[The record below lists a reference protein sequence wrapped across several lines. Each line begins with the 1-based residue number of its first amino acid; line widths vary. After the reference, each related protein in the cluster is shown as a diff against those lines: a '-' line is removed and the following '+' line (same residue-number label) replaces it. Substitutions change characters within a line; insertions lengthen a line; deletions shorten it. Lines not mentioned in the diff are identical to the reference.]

1 MRVGRPPPLPA
12 TPLPQGVQAFEK
24 PKAEL
29 EQYPTAA
36 HIASRM
42 LMTMESDF
50 GDLED
55 RSVCDLGCG
64 AGVLS
69 IGAAVL
75 GAGSVLSVDVDPDA
89 LRVAQGNAEE
99 FDGAP
104 IDFVLSDVAQ
114 FGGTQGAAGLR
125 CDTVVMNPPFG
136 TKRKG
141 ADVEFLRAAAAISSG
156 SIYSLHKT
164 STRAHIA
171 KVAATELQM
180 EAQVLAEL
188 RYDLPK
194 TMSFHKKK
202 SVDVEVDL
210 WRFEV
215 SDGSRAAALAALVGG
230 LSLGT
235 G

>member
-1 MRVGRPPPLPA
+1 VRP
-12 TPLPQGVQAFEK
+12 FED
-24 PKAEL
+24 PKVEL

-42 LMTMESDF
+42 LMAIESDF
-50 GDLED
+50 GELEG
-55 RSVCDLGCG
+55 RAVCDLGCG

-75 GAGSVLSVDVDPDA
+75 GAGSVLAVDVDPDA
-89 LRVAQGNAEE
+89 LQIAQDNVAE
-99 FDGAP
+99 FEGAP
-104 IDFVLSDVAQ
+104 IDFLRSDVAC
-114 FGGTQGAAGLR
+114 FGATQGAFGLR

-141 ADVEFLRAAAAISSG
+141 ADIEFLRAAAAVASG
-156 SIYSLHKT
+156 TVYSLHKT
-164 STRAHIA
+164 STRPHIA
-171 KVAATELQM
+171 KVATDELHM
-180 EAQVLAEL
+180 KAQVLAEL

-194 TMSFHKKK
+194 SYSFHKKK

-215 SDGSRAAALAALVGG
+215 SDGSAGAALATLMGG
-230 LSLGT
+230 LGLG
-235 G
+235 GY